1 MEGKV
6 ALITGGA
13 SGVGERTARLFCRRG
28 AKVVVA
34 DVQESLGMALCK
46 DIPGGAAAFVHCDVT
61 DEASVRDA
69 VDFAARTHGR
79 LDVMVNNAA
88 VIGKH
93 KVPLVESERADFER
107 TLAVN
112 LVGVFLGTKHAARVM
127 IPAGKGS
134 IVNTG
139 SLCAVL
145 GGAGPHA
152 YTAAK
157 HAVVG
162 LTKNAATELG
172 RLGIRVN
179 CMSPSAMATP
189 MLERYLD
196 MKGEELERAA
206 AAVGTLKGAVLT
218 AEDAAEAVAFLASD
232 AAKYVNGHNLVVD
245 GGFSVQN
252 TSADLPSH

>member
-34 DVQESLGMALCK
+34 DVQVSLGQAICA
-46 DIPGGAAAFVHCDVT
+46 DIPGGAAAFVRCDVT

-69 VDFAARTHGR
+69 VDFAVALHGR

-88 VIGKH
+88 VIGKN
-93 KVPLVESERADFER
+93 KVLVESEREDFER

-112 LVGVFLGTKHAARVM
+112 LTGVFLGTKHAARVM

-134 IVNTG
+134 IVNVG
-139 SLCAVL
+139 SVAAVQ
-145 GGAGPHA
+145 GGGGPYG

-162 LTKNAATELG
+162 LTKNAAAELG

-189 MLERYLD
+189 MLQRYLG
-196 MKGEELERAA
+196 MEGEELERAA
-206 AAVGTLKGAVLT
+206 ASVGTLKGVELT
-218 AEDAAEAVAFLASD
+218 VEDAAEAVAFLASD
-232 AAKYVNGHNLVVD
+232 AAKFVNGHNLVVD
-245 GGFSVQN
+245 GGATAQVSGE
-252 TSADLPSH
+252 LPSR